1 LIQYLVYCHAGLD
14 PVSASSL
21 EAWNSNRNNIKTD
34 KRVTTMTDKKPTSS
48 DQTSQHTSSE
58 DSASKNTTASQSSKN
73 VPPKSHSSTDASLKT
88 KTTKENVAKGKLS
101 KNSVSNDQSPKNN
114 PTRKTDLRPIGRR
127 SLRKK
132 ISYLLFV
139 TVLLTLICAA
149 AYSLWQFWRVQ
160 DTRISAAQQQQ
171 SNLSVIV
178 DKNTEQ
184 LQQQLTEQKNQL
196 AIFTQQSNKDQQL
209 LQQRLDAQL
218 AKINTLSGIS
228 RDGWMLEEARH
239 LLRLA
244 NQRQLTGSNVSGI
257 IGLLQAADDL
267 LREIDLP
274 DLFAIREKIN
284 NDLVALKIAPSVDR
298 EGIYLQLNSLISQVE
313 SLPQAPVTLALKE
326 KKKATVDAENKN
338 IENEIQPLNQQAES
352 KTLWQKITTSIR
364 SAVDSLDD
372 YVRISHHNEK
382 IEPLLSD
389 PQHIVSQENL
399 RLMLEQAQT
408 ALLREEAVVYQKSIE
423 KAAAWLHKHYGHYPE
438 KTAMVALLNEL
449 KTQPILTQLPN
460 VSSSLY
466 TLSQYIDSHSQLSA
480 NVKNDESSEPSLEA
494 TK

>member
-1 LIQYLVYCHAGLD
+1 
-14 PVSASSL
+14 
-21 EAWNSNRNNIKTD
+21 
-34 KRVTTMTDKKPTSS
+34 MTDKKPTSA
-48 DQTSQHTSSE
+48 DQTSQHNRSKE
-58 DSASKNTTASQSSKN
+58 SASHNTTASLPSKN
-73 VPPKSHSSTDASLKT
+73 VPPKSHSSTDTPPKNKSI
-88 KTTKENVAKGKLS
+88 KENVTKE
-101 KNSVSNDQSPKNN
+101 QSPKKIAVNKN
-114 PTRKTDLRPIGRR
+114 LATKTDPRPIGRR
-127 SLRKK
+127 TLRKK
-132 ISYLLFV
+132 INVLLLIA
-139 TVLLTLICAA
+139 VLLTLICAA

-184 LQQQLTEQKNQL
+184 LQQQLTEQQNQL
-196 AIFTQQSNKDQQL
+196 AIFIQQSNKDQQL

-313 SLPQAPVTLALKE
+313 SLPQAPVTLSLKE
-326 KKKATVDAENKN
+326 KTKAAVDTEDKN
-338 IENEIQPLNQQAES
+338 IENEIQPLNPQVENR
-352 KTLWQKITTSIR
+352 TLWQKITASIR
-364 SAVDSLDD
+364 TAVGSLDD
-372 YVRISHHNEK
+372 YIRISHHNEK
-382 IEPLLSD
+382 VEPLLSSS
-389 PQHIVSQENL
+389 QHMVSQENL

-438 KTAMVALLNEL
+438 KTAMVTLLNEL
-449 KTQPILTQLPN
+449 KIQPILTQLPS

-466 TLSQYIDSHSQLSA
+466 TLSQYIGAHSQSSS
-480 NVKNDESSEPSLEA
+480 NVKNDTLSEPVLEA

>member
-1 LIQYLVYCHAGLD
+1 
-14 PVSASSL
+14 
-21 EAWNSNRNNIKTD
+21 
-34 KRVTTMTDKKPTSS
+34 MTDKKPTSS
-48 DQTSQHTSSE
+48 DQTSQHNRSKE
-58 DSASKNTTASQSSKN
+58 SASQNTTTDQSSKN
-73 VPPKSHSSTDASLKT
+73 VPKKSHSSTDTPPKNKSIKVD
-88 KTTKENVAKGKLS
+88 VAKDKIS
-101 KNSVSNDQSPKNN
+101 KSSDSKDQSPKSQSPKNSAVN
-114 PTRKTDLRPIGRR
+114 KNLTTKTDSRSIGRR
-127 SLRKK
+127 TLRKK
-132 ISYLLFV
+132 INILLLIV
-139 TVLLTLICAA
+139 VLLILMCAA
-149 AYSLWQFWRVQ
+149 AYGLWQFWRVQ
-160 DTRISAAQQQQ
+160 DARIAVAQQQQ

-178 DKNTEQ
+178 DKKTEQ
-184 LQQQLTEQKNQL
+184 LQQQLTEQQSQL
-196 AIFTQQSNKDQQL
+196 AIFIQQSNKDQQL

-274 DLFAIREKIN
+274 DLFPIREKIQ

-326 KKKATVDAENKN
+326 KARAVVDTEENS
-338 IENEIQPLNQQAES
+338 IESEVQPLHPQADS
-352 KTLWQKITTSIR
+352 RTLWQKITASIR
-364 SAVDSLDD
+364 SAVGSLDD

-382 IEPLLSD
+382 VEPLLSD
-389 PQHIVSQENL
+389 SQHVVSQENL

-438 KTAMVALLNEL
+438 KTAMVTLLNEL

-466 TLSQYIDSHSQLSA
+466 TLSQYIGSYSQSSS
-480 NVKNDESSEPSLEA
+480 NVKNDTLSEPVSEA
-494 TK
+494 TQ